1 MGRLLHNFSL
11 SGVNLRST
19 LALKGVW
26 LHHT

>member
-1 MGRLLHNFSL
+1 MGRVLHNFFFFCL
-11 SGVNLRST
+11 NPRST